1 MIEYLLLSLIIILMI
16 HKKMESFSNNYG
28 YMRNKSS
35 DKHPDNTIFYAC
47 NEKVDSEECDNLP
60 EIDCELNE
68 NCIFDEGHCQAK
80 RYPNTHYKLNSNSFQ
95 TPHEGTFS
103 SFLDLNNLRN
113 HDHFYRSPIC
123 DESYKFES
131 DFSNQYREIIQE
143 QDEIENLIEKENK
156 LDEKIPKDPFFIFE
170 SGNYKGSTI
179 LYNDKINKKMI
190 ETRNLMRSQNFDHL
204 DGYDSAYDNN
214 LN

>member
-1 MIEYLLLSLIIILMI
+1 MIEYLFLLLIIILMI
-16 HKKMESFSNNYG
+16 HKKMESFSNNNG

-35 DKHPDNTIFYAC
+35 NNHPDNKVFHAC
-47 NEKVDSEECDNLP
+47 NEIVELEECDNLP

-68 NCIFDEGHCQAK
+68 NCIFDEGHCQGK
-80 RYPNTHYKLNSNSFQ
+80 RFPNTHYKIKSNSFQ
-95 TPHEGTFS
+95 QPHEGAFS

-113 HDHFYRSPIC
+113 YNHFYGSPIC
-123 DESYKFES
+123 DDSYKFES
-131 DFSNQYREIIQE
+131 DYTNQFRDIIQE
-143 QDEIENLIEKENK
+143 QDDIENLIDKENK
-156 LDEKIPKDPFFIFE
+156 LDEKIPKDPFFIHQT
-170 SGNYKGSTI
+170 GDYNGSKI
-179 LYNDKINKKMI
+179 LYSDKINKKMI